1 MDFRALLKQRQYA
14 KWAKDKDDPDWG
26 NLKPTEDERRASL
39 KETKVSL
46 FQLLV
51 DLVILMSCKLSYCNS
66 VLFNVNYFIKLWHCL
81 SLQFQSG

>member
-51 DLVILMSCKLSYCNS
+51 DLVI
-66 VLFNVNYFIKLWHCL
+66 
-81 SLQFQSG
+81 